1 MPGHETI
8 EPETLPV
15 NPSEPDPPARLRFAP
30 IIAVAVLVAVLLA
43 GAFAGARLIGA
54 TSGWDVEPGIPI
66 VVVIEPGSSARSIA
80 LVLEEAGVARADH
93 VRGVIE
99 ELDAESRLRAGT
111 YDFVTDMDPAEAVAL
126 LLEGP
131 TIRGDNTLTIVEG
144 WTVDRIVTEL
154 AAATGRTKAEF
165 QVVLRD
171 GLITSSY
178 LPADGRSVDPI
189 ARWEGLLYPAT
200 YELPADGDPVTIL
213 GTMADEAAR
222 RFDALE
228 WSSVEDQGLTRYEA
242 IIIGS
247 LIERE
252 AGVDDERDEIASV
265 IYNRIAQGMRL
276 QIDATVI
283 YALGYN
289 PGRVTADHL
298 AIESPYNTYRVDG
311 LPPTPI
317 GAASIGSVGAVIRPA
332 DTPYLFYVLGGQ
344 DGSHLFAETY
354 EEHQANIDRASENG
368 VRP

>member
-15 NPSEPDPPARLRFAP
+15 SHPEAETTARSPLVP
-30 IIAVAVLVAVLLA
+30 IVAVSLLVAVLLA

-54 TSGWDVEPGIPI
+54 SSGWDVEPGVP
-66 VVVIEPGSSARSIA
+66 VVVAIEPGSSARSIA
-80 LVLEEAGVARADH
+80 LVLEEAGVARADD

-111 YDFVTDMDPAEAVAL
+111 YDFVTDMDPGAAVAL
-126 LLEGP
+126 LLDGP
-131 TIRGDNTLTIVEG
+131 TTRGENTLTIVEG
-144 WTVDRIVTEL
+144 WSVDRIVTEL
-154 AAATGRTKAEF
+154 ATATGRTKAEF
-165 QVVLRD
+165 QLVLRD

-178 LPADGRSVDPI
+178 LPSDARNVDPI

-228 WSSVEDQGLTRYEA
+228 WNYVEDQGLTRYEA
-242 IIIGS
+242 VIIGS

-298 AIESPYNTYRVDG
+298 AIESPYNTYRIDG

-317 GAASIGSVGAVIRPA
+317 GAASIASVEAALRPA

-354 EEHQANIDRASENG
+354 EEHQANIERASENG